1 MPTKRCQT
9 TPNPAPE
16 RGNPPPPARHT
27 DDALDALEMLREA
40 NLNMPEARLAEIAD
54 APGGAEYLK
63 RIIDEN
69 YFMKVAAR
77 QSTLQPGSGNRLAQ
91 WLARHFPTFAN
102 KKSDPAKVRS
112 VLEQF
117 GQGGANLLDTLS
129 ISGDTAE
136 GVITRMLVA
145 PSMENGYKRIKKTLK
160 DANVTLPKD
169 KLDRLWLDAVEL
181 GRDPIMYRR
190 AGEGGLTERAIKA
203 LSNKRDRF
211 LERAAGYGIGEDTM
225 KLLLSEAETVNKA
238 FEDLHV
244 ISDLAGLGIGDV
256 TKEGIQYMPRQFT
269 SDFKFRMRALDDEVS
284 RAFTKSPTLGFEAAF
299 TKSRNTHD
307 LLVEDEFILASVLNL
322 VDNKRVG
329 QLQKQIDT
337 VTDELLRADLEQ
349 ELVDLRFDATDALAE
364 MINQDGFIQR
374 ELLKLPE
381 PLIEKLLD
389 SGVLSKI
396 PMSTT
401 EIADHLIKKHG
412 LPYAGIDELLT
423 VDPVQAWNKARE
435 QLSRRMQKSFIL
447 KGASRNAIET
457 GWGVTDAMK
466 AADPQFANFV
476 KLSDDILRKAGIESS
491 DGMNFHPMVAD
502 SIQALLDIGT
512 DPTTLGAFAA
522 VWEYTWKIAK
532 EQVLTTSGFLGRQVL
547 QLFVQ
552 SGLGGTNAAHI
563 IPSLGD
569 WAKYQKV
576 GLDVFD
582 NTKKVKVGDAEY
594 TLREVMQEAVKRGL
608 LDSDAGVGVGNA
620 LGRAGEESLN
630 PLRTGQALHKWA
642 SVVSGQGALPRIVNG
657 RVHWDAVEYGAG
669 LLGRAS
675 GDLASHVMGTG
686 IWLEQAFKVAFLKTK
701 LDQSLGNT
709 VAQLF
714 VGRRART
721 YDSLDEI
728 FDEMGNYFLDYTTR
742 GVGDEYI
749 AKRIIPFWMY
759 MSRSTP
765 AVFRHV
771 LQNPTQY
778 VLYNRLYALANGE
791 ARRAED
797 NLPEGGLAPWQQGSF
812 GHVYLPHPRSTEQ
825 EPRWIHIP
833 MGNVDPV
840 AEVLER
846 TDNMAS
852 ALLAVLGFRTG
863 NSKEQLE
870 EIDPRAT
877 SDVLR
882 DVFGTFGP
890 GKSLYALATRRDDR
904 GRSLILKD
912 NDEWETMLGLPVVG
926 GKYAPITRTVI
937 ENTLPAIA
945 NLDRWN
951 PGEIFGVKEK
961 RDVLGRVTREGKSSV
976 FGFNRSASDGDVDD
990 LATGGLLGAVN
1001 IARSLGVTVNSIDTV
1016 VNMGYTERE
1025 MNTVAKELKKSFS
1038 AYSKVSEDENV
1049 SEAQRRKA
1057 REMMVTTAALYLE
1070 VETGRI
1076 EAGKWLNARDFLTE
1090 EQQKRAERE
1099 ALKRL
1104 KKDARFYNE
1113 VNAVRRVLGQDAGD
1127 DIDVDNIVL
1136 PTPPPARASSVPE
1149 ENLDEVFVDEVPESL
1164 FNPPS

>member
-1 MPTKRCQT
+1 MANKLCKTA
-9 TPNPAPE
+9 PNPAPS
-16 RGNPPPPARHT
+16 RSTPALPPRHT
-27 DDALDALEMLREA
+27 DDALDALEMLRAA
-40 NLNMPEARLAEIAD
+40 NLNIPEARIAEIAEL
-54 APGGAEYLK
+54 PGGSDFLK

-69 YFMKVAAR
+69 YFLKVAAR
-77 QSTLQPGSGNRLAQ
+77 QSTLHPGSGNRMAQ

-102 KKSDPAKVRS
+102 KNSDAAKVRK

-117 GQGGANLLDTLS
+117 GAGGANLLDTLS

-136 GVITRMLVA
+136 GVLTRLLVA
-145 PSMENGYKRIKKTLK
+145 PSMENGYKRVKKVLK
-160 DANVTLPKD
+160 DAQVALPKD
-169 KLDRLWLDAVEL
+169 TLDRLWLDAVEL

-190 AGEGGLTERAIKA
+190 ASEGVLTDRALKA

-211 LERAAGYGIGEDTM
+211 LDRAASYGVGEDTM
-225 KLLLSEAETVNKA
+225 KLLLQEAEEVNKA
-238 FEDLHV
+238 FEDLHI
-244 ISDLAGLGIGDV
+244 ISDIAGLGIGDV

-269 SDFKFRMRALDDEVS
+269 SDFKFRMRALDDDVS

-299 TKSRNTHD
+299 TKSRSTHD
-307 LLVEDEFILASVLNL
+307 LVVEDELILASVLDL

-329 QLQKQIDT
+329 ELQKKIDT
-337 VTDELLRADLEQ
+337 VTDDLLRADLEQ
-349 ELVDLRFDATDALAE
+349 ELEDLRFDATDKLAE
-364 MINQDGFIQR
+364 MINADGIIQQ
-374 ELLKLPE
+374 EILKLPTE
-381 PLIEKLLD
+381 LVERLLD

-435 QLSRRMQKSFIL
+435 QLSRRMEKSFIL

-466 AADPQFANFV
+466 AADPEFANFV
-476 KLSDDILRKAGIESS
+476 KLSDDLLKKAGIEKS

-502 SIQALLDIGT
+502 SIQAILDIGT
-512 DPTTLGAFAA
+512 DPATLGEFAA

-532 EQVLTTSGFLGRQVL
+532 EQVLTTSGFLGRQVM

-552 SGLGGTNAAHI
+552 AGLAGTNIAHL

-569 WAKYQKV
+569 WTKYQKV
-576 GLDVFD
+576 GIDVFD
-582 NTKKVKVGDAEY
+582 NTKKVKVGDTEY
-594 TLREVMQEAVKRGL
+594 TLREVMQEAVQRGL
-608 LDSDAGVGVGNA
+608 LDSDAGVGVGNS
-620 LGRAGEESLN
+620 LGRSGEESLN
-630 PLRTGQALHKWA
+630 PLRAGQALHKWA
-642 SVVSGQGALPRIVNG
+642 SVATGQGALPRVMNG
-657 RVHWDAVEYGAG
+657 RVHWDAVEYGAD

-675 GDLASHVMGTG
+675 GDMASHVMGTG
-686 IWLEQAFKVAFLKTK
+686 MWLEQAFKVAFLKTK

-721 YDSLDEI
+721 YNSLDEI
-728 FDEMGNYFLDYTTR
+728 FDEMGNYFLDYGTR
-742 GVGDEYI
+742 GVGDQMLS
-749 AKRIIPFWMY
+749 KRVMPFWMY

-791 ARRAED
+791 ARRSED
-797 NLPEGGLAPWQQGSF
+797 DLPEGGVAPWQQGSF
-812 GHVYLPHPRSTEQ
+812 GHAYLPHPRSTES

-833 MGNVDPV
+833 FASVDPI

-852 ALLAVLGFRTG
+852 ALLGVLGFRSG
-863 NSKEQLE
+863 NSKEQLQAV
-870 EIDPRAT
+870 DPRAT

-882 DVFGTFGP
+882 GVFGTFGP
-890 GKSLYALATRRDDR
+890 GKSLYALATRTDDR
-904 GRSLILKD
+904 GKSLILKP

-937 ENTLPAIA
+937 ENTLPLIA

-961 RDVLGRVTREGKSSV
+961 TDVLGRVTREGKPSV
-976 FGFNRSASDGDVDD
+976 FGFNRSANDGDVDD
-990 LATGGLLGAVN
+990 LATGGLLGGVN
-1001 IARSLGVTVNSIDTV
+1001 IARGMGITVNSIDTM

-1025 MNTVAKELKKSFS
+1025 MNTVAKELKKSFTQYS
-1038 AYSKVSEDENV
+1038 AVSEDETL
-1049 SEAQRRKA
+1049 SEPQRRKA

-1076 EAGKWLNARDFLTE
+1076 KAGKWINSRDFLTE
-1090 EQQKRAERE
+1090 EQQEKADRE

-1104 KKDARFYNE
+1104 KKDQRATNKT
-1113 VNAVRRVLGQDAGD
+1113 NSLVRALGGDAPEN
-1127 DIDVDNIVL
+1127 VDPKTLSLPPDLAL
-1136 PTPPPARASSVPE
+1136 PTRVSDIPQEDLPE
-1149 ENLDEVFVDEVPESL
+1149 VVVDEVPESL
-1164 FNPPS
+1164 F